1 MILNRRAIFKA
12 VIHEPMAH
20 PETHENCRGGRKA
33 ARKSKL
39 CDPGARPGAPT
50 IAAIFGTVLIV
61 AAALSVGANPSGQSA
76 QYMRTPDVVYVG
88 TPYDVVSRM
97 LQMAKIKT
105 DDVVYD
111 LGCGDAR
118 ILILAAQKYGCRAI
132 GYDIDPEQVRLSRE
146 NVAKHHVE
154 DLVKIVQADIFT
166 LDLREADVIPMYLLP
181 EMNQKLLPQL
191 EKLKPGSRLVC
202 HNYDMD
208 GFVPD
213 ETVDMISN
221 EDNAEHQLY
230 LYTLPLKK
238 R

>member
-1 MILNRRAIFKA
+1 MCLNRRAIFKA
-12 VIHEPMAH
+12 ILMV
-20 PETHENCRGGRKA
+20 
-33 ARKSKL
+33 
-39 CDPGARPGAPT
+39 
-50 IAAIFGTVLIV
+50 AAI
-61 AAALSVGANPSGQSA
+61 LSMGANPSEQST

-97 LQMAKIKT
+97 LRMAKIKK

-118 ILILAAQKYGCRAI
+118 ILILAAQKYGCRAT

-146 NVAKHHVE
+146 NVAKNHVE

-230 LYTLPLKK
+230 LYTLPLKS

>member
-1 MILNRRAIFKA
+1 MCLYRRAILKA
-12 VIHEPMAH
+12 ILM
-20 PETHENCRGGRKA
+20 
-33 ARKSKL
+33 L
-39 CDPGARPGAPT
+39 
-50 IAAIFGTVLIV
+50 AAI
-61 AAALSVGANPSGQSA
+61 LSMGANPSGQDT
-76 QYMRTPDVVYVG
+76 QWMHTPDVVYVG

-97 LQMAKIKT
+97 LQMAKIKK

-118 ILILAAQKYGCRAI
+118 ILILAAKKYGCRAT
-132 GYDIDPEQVRLSRE
+132 GYDIDPEMVRISRA
-146 NVAKHHVE
+146 NVAKNRVE

-166 LDLREADVIPMYLLP
+166 LDLRAADVIPMYLLP

-202 HNYDMD
+202 HNYDLD

-221 EDNAEHQLY
+221 EDNASHHLY
-230 LYTLPLKK
+230 LYTLPLK
-238 R
+238 RREQEDSAADSG